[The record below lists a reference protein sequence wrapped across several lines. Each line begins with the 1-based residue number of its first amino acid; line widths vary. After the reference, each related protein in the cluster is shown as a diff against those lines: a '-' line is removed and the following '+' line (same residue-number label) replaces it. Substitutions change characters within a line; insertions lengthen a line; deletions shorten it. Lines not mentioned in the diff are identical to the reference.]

1 MMMKLSAIIVAFLF
15 LSCSSDVQKPDN
27 LIPEDAMVEIFY
39 DLAIMDAIKS
49 HNPLSLETYG
59 VQPDNYIYKKYG
71 VDSLQ
76 FANSNK
82 YYAADIKKYKS
93 MYVKVNDR
101 LKSEKAQVDEV
112 IKKEG
117 KPGDLQEVVPVEKT
131 RTGGF
136 IR

>member
-1 MMMKLSAIIVAFLF
+1 MKLSAIIAAFLF

-39 DLAIMDAIKS
+39 DLAVMDAIKS

-59 VQPDNYIYKKYG
+59 VQPDQYIYKKYG

-76 FANSNK
+76 FASSNK

-101 LKSEKAQVDEV
+101 LKTEKAQVDEV
-112 IKKEG
+112 LKKES

>member
-1 MMMKLSAIIVAFLF
+1 MKFSGLLIAFLF
-15 LSCSSDVQKPDN
+15 LSCSSEVQKPDN

-59 VQPDNYIYKKYG
+59 VQPDKYIYKKYG

-82 YYAADIKKYKS
+82 YYAADIKNYKS

-101 LKSEKAQVDEV
+101 LKNEKAQVDEV
-112 IKKEG
+112 LKKEG

>member
-1 MMMKLSAIIVAFLF
+1 MKLSAIIVAFLF